1 MVELTD
7 NMISGHSTLVNVFN
21 VTSKTDMQGFTE
33 TDQCYY

>member
-1 MVELTD
+1 MEELTD
-7 NMISGHSTLVNVFN
+7 NMISGHSTLVSVFN